1 MHDQAGYVL
10 SHEQQI
16 GAERR
21 RQRAGGDLP
30 THHAVAHHEVPRLVE
45 FAIIGQMH
53 LRHHTEQP
61 AAMDRQRAVVQGTG
75 VAQRSADQQQ
85 RQEIGRRFDQMLDS
99 LLHRVEQ
106 HGLVQQIADRV
117 ARDAEF
123 REHGHCRASR
133 MACARHIQ
141 DGVRVRRRIGERA
154 ACRAGG
160 DPGEAVVVNRAKVF
174 GSRHQAGR
182 PLMSPTE
189 YGA

>member
-1 MHDQAGYVL
+1 MHDQAGHVL

-21 RQRAGGDLP
+21 RQRADGDLP

-75 VAQRSADQQQ
+75 MAQWRAHQQQ
-85 RQEIGRRFDQMLDS
+85 RKQIGRRFDQIRDS

-123 REHGHCRASR
+123 GEHRQRRASR
-133 MACARHIQ
+133 MARTRHIH
-141 DGVRVRRRIGERA
+141 DGCRIRGRIGERA
-154 ACRAGG
+154 ACCAGG
-160 DPGEAVVVNRAKVF
+160 DPGEAVAVNRAKVF

-182 PLMSPTE
+182 PFMSPTE